1 MNTCL
6 IRSAPEPGYR
16 WFVRDAESGAVL
28 GWFHYQRA
36 HWFAAEQRQ
45 AGRQVE
51 IGYGWRSLW
60 RAPQARRPQ
69 IGIRHDGARRTAA
82 RSRAGLAD

>member
-1 MNTCL
+1 MNTYM

-16 WFVRDAESGAVL
+16 WFVRDTESGAVL

-36 HWFAAEQRQ
+36 QWFAAEQRQ

-51 IGYGWRSLW
+51 MGYGWRSLW
-60 RAPQARRPQ
+60 QPPRARQQERQPRSEPEA
-69 IGIRHDGARRTAA
+69 GA
-82 RSRAGLAD
+82 

>member
-1 MNTCL
+1 MNTYM

-45 AGRQVE
+45 AGRRVE
-51 IGYGWRSLW
+51 IGYGWRSL
-60 RAPQARRPQ
+60 RPPPQARQPQ
-69 IGIRHDGARRTAA
+69 RQPRAEPEAGA
-82 RSRAGLAD
+82 